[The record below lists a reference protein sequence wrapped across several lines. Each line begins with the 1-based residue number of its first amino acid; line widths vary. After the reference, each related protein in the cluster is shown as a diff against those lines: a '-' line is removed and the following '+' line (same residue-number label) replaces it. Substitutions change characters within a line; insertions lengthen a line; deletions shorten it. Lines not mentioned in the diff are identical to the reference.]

1 MGMLG
6 CVVVGADFGNAVV
19 PTPLPRPDCDA
30 EHNSPANRARLARL
44 VLGGLQI
51 QRFFSWLLGTEH
63 FSFEDSEVTFNESH
77 EPLDLVQAHDRHR
90 KYPQPP
96 ATWGSKRSCTTPTA
110 EPAMLT
116 VEDPEPPLTAEEQ
129 HEPDG
134 EAECDE
140 GATEFAEAEAVENK
154 VSSLSPCLVALR
166 PVALAHWASSH

>member
-134 EAECDE
+134 GSVNSSPTTIIFGRSVGLECKCFHH
-140 GATEFAEAEAVENK
+140 TT
-154 VSSLSPCLVALR
+154 
-166 PVALAHWASSH
+166 LARAGHDPHRKPRGFP